1 MLADFLDFLVKNSRY
16 LPTIT
21 IKNSVVFF
29 EIHQDGSGPRLE
41 INDFLIQIFFL
52 KIKKKPKKYVKN

>member
-1 MLADFLDFLVKNSRY
+1 MLADFLDFLTKISRY

-41 INDFLIQIFFL
+41 INDFLIQNLFFFE
-52 KIKKKPKKYVKN
+52 N

>member
-1 MLADFLDFLVKNSRY
+1 MLADFLDFLVKILRY

-41 INDFLIQIFFL
+41 INDFLIQNLFFL
-52 KIKKKPKKYVKN
+52 KIKKSQKNM

>member
-41 INDFLIQIFFL
+41 INDFLIQIFFFE
-52 KIKKKPKKYVKN
+52 N

>member
-1 MLADFLDFLVKNSRY
+1 MLADFLDFLAKISRY

-29 EIHQDGSGPRLE
+29 EIHQDGSSPRLE
-41 INDFLIQIFFL
+41 INDFLIQNLFFL
-52 KIKKKPKKYVKN
+52 KIKKSQKNM